1 MVSWCG
7 TGFRLVQGMA
17 YSANYAAGS
26 WTAVSL
32 SPGDGSGVGA
42 FNHRQFG

>member
-1 MVSWCG
+1 
-7 TGFRLVQGMA
+7 MA

-32 SPGDGSGVGA
+32 SPGDGSGVGV
-42 FNHRQFG
+42 FNHRQYKFRNYFCHDDDDDGL